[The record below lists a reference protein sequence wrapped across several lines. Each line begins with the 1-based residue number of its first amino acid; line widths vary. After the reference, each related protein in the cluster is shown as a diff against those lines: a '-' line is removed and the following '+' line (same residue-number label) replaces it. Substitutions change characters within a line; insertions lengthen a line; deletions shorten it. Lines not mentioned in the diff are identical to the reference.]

1 MSTPSASPRAKSAGS
16 ERAGFSLVELMAAIA
31 VFGIVGYTLAG
42 SVGLANRAQTTV
54 SRTVDG
60 NVAVRDASARLRA
73 ELKATGDARIVRA
86 TLGDGNQSLSF
97 QVPVEVGGVQ
107 GWGAYERRLG
117 PGEVQQNLV
126 DGRLRYTVE
135 FAPNNGERRLVRQVL
150 DGGGTIRRSEV
161 LVRNLAAGGNNT
173 PGFAI
178 DEVGDLWR
186 VRITQAGREGGAART
201 EEFHVRTRNE

>member
-1 MSTPSASPRAKSAGS
+1 MKSRFDAPRVTRLGS
-16 ERAGFSLVELMAAIA
+16 SRAAFSLVELIAAIA

-42 SVGLANRAQTTV
+42 SVGLAKRAQTTV

-60 NVAVRDASARLRA
+60 NVAVRNASARLRA
-73 ELKATGDARIVRA
+73 ELKATGDARIALA

-117 PGEVQQNLV
+117 TAEVHQNLV
-126 DGRLRYTVE
+126 DGLLRYTVE
-135 FAPNNGERRLVRQVL
+135 VAPNNGERRLVRQVV
-150 DGGGTIRRSEV
+150 DSTGAIRRSDV
-161 LVRNLAAGGNNT
+161 LVRNLTSGGPNA

-178 DEVGDLWR
+178 DAAGDLWR

>member
-1 MSTPSASPRAKSAGS
+1 MSTLSAAPRAKSAGS
-16 ERAGFSLVELMAAIA
+16 VRAGFSLVELMAAIA

-42 SVGLANRAQTTV
+42 SVGLARRAQTTV
-54 SRTVDG
+54 SRTVDS
-60 NVAVRDASARLRA
+60 NVAVRDVSTRLRA
-73 ELKATGDARIVRA
+73 ELKATGDARIVLA

-117 PGEVQQNLV
+117 AGEVQQNLV

-150 DGGGTIRRSEV
+150 DGGGTVRRSEV